1 MTVAKSTD
9 FKSGIYTVRATFE
22 MIPYA
27 AVSI

>member
-9 FKSGIYTVRATFE
+9 FKSDLYTARATFE

-27 AVSI
+27 AVSD